1 MIDFKRIENA
11 KAEVRERFANLATDP
26 AQEGRF
32 DVGPTSAKRL
42 GYDPA
47 TIDALP
53 PSCTES
59 FAGVGN
65 PLAFAGLERGDRV
78 VDFGS
83 GAGLDALLAAR
94 DVGPSGMVI
103 GVDMTAEM
111 VEKARANARALG
123 LENVCFEIGELEAM
137 PVASGWADVVLS
149 NGVFNLCQIKP
160 VVAAE
165 MRRVLAP
172 GGRLAIAD
180 MLLEAHVGAD
190 ELAKLGTWSD

>member
-1 MIDFKRIENA
+1 MIDLTLIANVN
-11 KAEVRERFANLATDP
+11 AEVRERFANLATDP
-26 AQEGRF
+26 AHEGRF
-32 DVGPTSAKRL
+32 EVGPTSAKRL

-78 VDFGS
+78 VELGS
-83 GAGLDALLAAR
+83 GAGRDALRA
-94 DVGPSGMVI
+94 
-103 GVDMTAEM
+103 DMTAEM
-111 VEKARANARALG
+111 VEKARANARALV

>member
-1 MIDFKRIENA
+1 MIDLELIESA

-26 AQEGRF
+26 AHEGRF
-32 DVGPTSAKRL
+32 DGGPTSAKQL

-83 GAGLDALLAAR
+83 GAGLDAILAAR
-94 DVGPSGMVI
+94 DVGPPGMVI
-103 GVDMTAEM
+103 GVDMTAKM
-111 VEKARANARALG
+111 IEKARANVLLANVPAAL
-123 LENVCFEIGELEAM
+123 A
-137 PVASGWADVVLS
+137 
-149 NGVFNLCQIKP
+149 
-160 VVAAE
+160 
-165 MRRVLAP
+165 
-172 GGRLAIAD
+172 
-180 MLLEAHVGAD
+180 
-190 ELAKLGTWSD
+190 T